1 MFAWGAE
8 GNLASREN
16 LNIKYVIPVE
26 VLFLQQDNFVIP
38 KAAKNIK
45 AAELFINFI
54 MESEISA

>member
-1 MFAWGAE
+1 M
-8 GNLASREN
+8 ASREN